1 MTSLLRQRKRTVAFG
16 TGNKF
21 RRQISVL
28 KSLLIRRSK
37 VRLNLIYIYIYILN
51 IVGLDFQLSDS
62 EKKMLCWSCVVVLF
76 KEFDTG
82 SKHTLLLILGCFHP
96 YKHRKDPNNQPRF

>member
-37 VRLNLIYIYIYILN
+37 VRLNLIYIYIYIYILN

-62 EKKMLCWSCVVVLF
+62 EKKNALLELCCSF
-76 KEFDTG
+76 IQG
-82 SKHTLLLILGCFHP
+82 I
-96 YKHRKDPNNQPRF
+96 